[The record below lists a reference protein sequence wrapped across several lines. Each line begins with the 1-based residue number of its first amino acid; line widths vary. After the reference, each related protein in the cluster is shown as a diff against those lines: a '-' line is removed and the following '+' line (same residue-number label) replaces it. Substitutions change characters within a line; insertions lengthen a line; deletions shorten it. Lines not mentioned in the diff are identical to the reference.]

1 MMKVLVGDREKGSRF
16 YGTKKIVAQGGHQT
30 WANYSAAERLVK
42 LANTFR
48 SILEICEHYG

>member
-1 MMKVLVGDREKGSRF
+1 MKVLVGDREKGSRF